1 MSWRASLVLFLALAL
16 PAASTAGATRLGE
29 ALVKAEALGLARHAT
44 WEALLHV
51 VPGVFGLRRHSEIP
65 QSAFFLASDGAAH
78 PERELEVTLR
88 ALFEVTPAGDQAAH
102 CRFPA
107 RAAWLGQQLGLPA
120 EVSAQAS
127 CPALTEWQEG
137 LAPRGITLIAPE
149 AFMNNPAS
157 MFGHTLLRLDVADP
171 SAPQNLL
178 AYAIDFMAMSE
189 EETGVM
195 FSLKGTF
202 GFYDGFFGLNPFY
215 EKLERYADWENR
227 DIWEYPL
234 DLRNEQVEFILLHL
248 WELSEIGI
256 PYYFFRQNCSYQ
268 LIRLLAVAIPGLDF
282 SHGIARVIAP
292 VDTVR
297 DVLDRVGL
305 LGEVR
310 YRPSP
315 ATELRTALRAL
326 PPDHRQLALDLY
338 SAAIE
343 PDDPRIEAL
352 DSEER
357 GAVLEAAYRSLRYRY
372 AKGDSTEEEA
382 RERAHTLLAARSRA
396 ARGATPPAPRPAV
409 RPDQGHGTALLA
421 LAGGVEDGA
430 GFVEFRLRPGFHGRL
445 DPSGGFPADST
456 VGVFDTRVRWFPSEN
471 KLRLEEVVLL
481 ELHSNTPRDSFFK
494 PATWGFETGLRTR
507 LFPEDDGD
515 LDRGHVWRTKGSAG
529 FSFEPVGGRLLVQG
543 LVDLGL
549 EVGSGFDHGWAFGPG
564 VVLGMEFASADDRWK
579 TMLQT
584 RATRFVAGDTKTHL
598 QADLGLRRTL
608 TRTTAA
614 LVELEG
620 HYYDSESWLEARLS
634 LQWTF

>member
-1 MSWRASLVLFLALAL
+1 MSWRAPLVLALALAL
-16 PAASTAGATRLGE
+16 PAASAARATRLDE
-29 ALVKAEALGLARHAT
+29 ALAKAEALGLARHPT

-51 VPGVFGLRRHSEIP
+51 VPGVFRLRRHSEIP
-65 QSAFFLASDGAAH
+65 QSRFFLASDGAAH
-78 PERELEVTLR
+78 PDRELEATLR
-88 ALFEVTPAGDQAAH
+88 GLFETGPTEDQPTH

-107 RAAWLGQQLGLPA
+107 RSAWLGKQLGLSA
-120 EVSAQAS
+120 EVLAQAP
-127 CPALTEWQEG
+127 CPALEEWQQG

-171 SAPQNLL
+171 AAPQNLL
-178 AYAIDFMAMSE
+178 AYAIDFMAKSE
-189 EETGVM
+189 EENGVV

-202 GFYDGFFGLNPFY
+202 GYYDGFFGLNPYY

-234 DLRNEQVEFILLHL
+234 DLRNDQVEFILLHL

-268 LIRLLAVAIPGLDF
+268 LLRLLAVAIPGLDF
-282 SHGIARVIAP
+282 GHGIARVVAP

-305 LGEVR
+305 LGDVR

-326 PPDHRQLALDLY
+326 PTERRKLALDLY

-343 PDDPRIEAL
+343 PDDPTVEAL
-352 DSEER
+352 DSKER
-357 GAVLEAAYRSLRYRY
+357 SAVLEAAYRSLRYRY

-382 RERAHTLLAARSRA
+382 RQRAYTLLAARSRA
-396 ARGATPPAPRPAV
+396 GRDMTPPAPRPAV
-409 RPDQGHGTALLA
+409 RPDQGHGTALVA
-421 LAGGVEDGA
+421 LAGGIEDDA
-430 GFVEFRLRPGFHGRL
+430 SFLEFRLRPGFHGRL

-456 VGVFDTRVRWFPSEN
+456 VGVLDTRIRWFPSEH

-494 PATWGFETGLRTR
+494 PASWGVETGLRTR

-515 LDRGHVWRTKGSAG
+515 LDRGHVWRTRGSAG
-529 FSFEPVGGRLLVQG
+529 FSFAPFDGPFLMQG

-564 VVLGMEFASADDRWK
+564 VELGFEFASADDRWK
-579 TMLQT
+579 TVLQT

-614 LVELEG
+614 LAELKG
-620 HYYDSESWLEARLS
+620 HYYNSESWLEARLS